1 MPSRSV
7 WVFSHVIWGPCTLAV
22 CSGRVLHSLCALE
35 IIPSAYIGLR
45 SAVLRIMIAASLAD
59 FSNVVTLAGLINSME
74 FKISVEGGDEYSSL
88 VLSASNLML
97 ITAGSVRP

>member
-1 MPSRSV
+1 
-7 WVFSHVIWGPCTLAV
+7 
-22 CSGRVLHSLCALE
+22 
-35 IIPSAYIGLR
+35 
-45 SAVLRIMIAASLAD
+45 MIAASLAD
-59 FSNVVTLAGLINSME
+59 FLYVVTLAGLINSME

>member
-1 MPSRSV
+1 M
-7 WVFSHVIWGPCTLAV
+7 IWGPFTLAV

-35 IIPSAYIGLR
+35 IIRSAYIGLR
-45 SAVLRIMIAASLAD
+45 SAVLRSSIAASLAD
-59 FSNVVTLAGLINSME
+59 FSNVVTLAGLINSTE